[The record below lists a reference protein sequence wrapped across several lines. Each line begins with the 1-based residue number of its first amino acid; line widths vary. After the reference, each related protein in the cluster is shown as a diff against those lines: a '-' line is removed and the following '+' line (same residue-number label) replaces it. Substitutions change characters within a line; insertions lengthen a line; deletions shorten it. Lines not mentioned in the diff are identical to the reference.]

1 MVQFSYVFFF
11 GPIDCIVYDD
21 RAGALICEAPL
32 ASTVGCVELQTEV
45 CSVVPGAFWYSVLA
59 TETGQL

>member
-1 MVQFSYVFFF
+1 MEGVRGSILLGFFSF

-32 ASTVGCVELQTEV
+32 ASTVGCAGSQT
-45 CSVVPGAFWYSVLA
+45 CIIFSCHQNAA
-59 TETGQL
+59 IIHA